1 MGADCIHIAIV
12 GAGAS
17 GTITAIQ
24 LLRELNVKAKI
35 FLIEKKPEAVY
46 RGAAY
51 SSKLVYEPLNV
62 ITGRMNIF
70 NHLPDDFYNWL
81 KENKQTEQEEEITK
95 ETYVSRR
102 WFGDYMTARIKE
114 AAAQSAFAELKV
126 VNTEL
131 RDVNY
136 DAASD
141 NYRLLLLNTEVIN
154 ADYLIF
160 ATGNET
166 PADVVSRE
174 EVMALGKNYISNP
187 WLGNT
192 LDQVKP
198 SDDVLIIG
206 TGLTMVDHAVSLYK
220 QNHQGNIYCLSRNGY
235 LPLEHTAI
243 QTFTVDIAE
252 EPKDVYELLRLIKT
266 KIADAGNQNVEWQN
280 VLDAIRPHTPRLWK
294 SLNTDSKKYFLK
306 RLKTYWEIHR
316 HRMPTASANAIK
328 QMQANGQLVLLM
340 GNIIG
345 TEFKDDKV
353 VFKYFTKK
361 LSKPESLSVDFV
373 INCTGPSGDYYKC
386 DNVLIKNLL
395 DKGWMNQDELKLGVR
410 TGSRGEIIKENGVV
424 LQNAFAV
431 GPLRKAMEWESTA
444 MREIR
449 TQAENIALLIAGKAE
464 RNNEMMLEIGL

>member
-1 MGADCIHIAIV
+1 MEADCIHIAIV

-35 FLIEKKPEAVY
+35 FLIEKKPDAVY

-51 SSKLVYEPLNV
+51 SSKLPYEPLNV
-62 ITGRMNIF
+62 IAGRMNMF

-81 KENKQTEQEEEITK
+81 KENKQAEQEEEITN

-114 AAAQSAFAELKV
+114 AAAGSAFVELEV
-126 VNTEL
+126 VNNEL
-131 RDVNY
+131 RDINY
-136 DAASD
+136 DAAKEK
-141 NYRLLLLNTEVIN
+141 YRLLLLNTEVIN
-154 ADYLIF
+154 ADYIIF

-166 PADVVSRE
+166 PADVLSRE

-187 WLGNT
+187 WLSNT
-192 LDQVKP
+192 LEKIKP
-198 SDDVLIIG
+198 TDDVLIIG
-206 TGLTMVDHAVSLYK
+206 TGLTMVDHVVSLQK
-220 QNHQGNIYCLSRNGY
+220 QCHQGKIYCLSRNGY
-235 LPLEHTAI
+235 LPLEHTSI
-243 QTFTVDIAE
+243 QTFTVNITE

-266 KIADAGNQNVEWQN
+266 KIAEAGNQNVEWQN
-280 VLDAIRPHTPRLWK
+280 VLDAIRPHTTRLWK

-328 QMQANGQLVLLM
+328 QMQAGGQLVLLA
-340 GNIIG
+340 GNIVG
-345 TEFKDDKV
+345 TELKRDKV
-353 VFKYFTKK
+353 ALKYYAKK
-361 LSKPESLSVDFV
+361 VSKTESLSVDFV
-373 INCTGPSGDYYKC
+373 INCTGPSSDYYKC

-395 DKGWMNQDELKLGVR
+395 DKGWMNQDELKLGIR
-410 TGSRGEIIKENGVV
+410 TGARGEIIKENGVV

-431 GPLRKAMEWESTA
+431 GPLRKALEWESTA

-449 TQAENIALLIAGKAE
+449 TQAENVALHIAGKTE
-464 RNNEMMLEIGL
+464 RSSEMMVENGL